1 MLILRP
7 ICMYLRS
14 FRKFIYSPEIH
25 RFPFFLDADCF
36 NVEKFELFQTEPQG
50 MDPGFGGRQL

>member
-1 MLILRP
+1 
-7 ICMYLRS
+7 MYLRS